1 MAIKPAAVHLSGAE
15 LKRGGRT
22 LWKDLDLT
30 VAPGEF
36 VAVLGP
42 NGTGKSSL
50 LQVVLGLLPLTSGS
64 VEVAGQ
70 PPRRGSH
77 TAGYIPQHS
86 GFDRDLPVRGRDIV
100 RLGLDGHK
108 YGLATP
114 SEADEQAVEAAI
126 QEVGAGSYADSPIG
140 HLSGGEQQRLR
151 IAQALVASPT
161 ILLCD
166 EPLLSLD
173 MAHQQAISQ
182 LIDAR
187 RRNHDTAV
195 LFVTHEINPILSMVD
210 RILYIVGGKW
220 AIGTPEEV
228 LTTERLS
235 ELYDAPVD
243 VLNVR
248 GRIIVIG
255 SDDPALSE
263 AGGHHHGGAR

>member
-1 MAIKPAAVHLSGAE
+1 MANKPAAVHLSGAE

-64 VEVAGQ
+64 VEVAGR

-108 YGLATP
+108 YGLAAP
-114 SEADEQAVEAAI
+114 SEADERAVEAAI
-126 QEVGAGSYADSPIG
+126 QEVGAGGYADSPIG

-195 LFVTHEINPILSMVD
+195 LFVTHEINPILPMVD

-255 SDDPALSE
+255 SDDPALGE
-263 AGGHHHGGAR
+263 TGGHHGSPR

>member
-1 MAIKPAAVHLSGAE
+1 MANKPPAIRLKGAALSRA
-15 LKRGGRT
+15 GRT
-22 LWKDLDLT
+22 LWKDLNLEL
-30 VAPGEF
+30 APGEF

-50 LQVVLGLLPLTSGS
+50 LQVVLGLLPLDKGN
-64 VEVAGQ
+64 VEVAGLS
-70 PPRRGSH
+70 PKRGSH
-77 TAGYIPQHS
+77 TTGYIPQHS

-100 RLGLDGHK
+100 RLGLDGHQF
-108 YGLATP
+108 GLSAP
-114 SEADEQAVEAAI
+114 SAAAEAAVEAAI
-126 QEVGAGSYADSPIG
+126 QEVGAGDYADSPIG
-140 HLSGGEQQRLR
+140 RLSGGEQQRLR

-195 LFVTHEINPILSMVD
+195 LFVTHEINPILPMVD

-255 SDDPALSE
+255 SDDPALGE
-263 AGGHHHGGAR
+263 TGGHHGSPR